1 LIVLVFERG
10 NIVARG
16 GAIPHGKYESRTD
29 SYVAPAFRYSDIIE
43 HLEENEIEYRD
54 EVFEGLSCP
63 RLGSSIKL
71 RDYQEKALGAWRK
84 ANNRGLIVLPTGAGK
99 TVIAIKAIENLCE
112 ATLIVVPT
120 LVLADQWRQQL
131 EEEYGT
137 KIGAVGRAL
146 EQTGWGTS
154 SASSSSTRSTTSP
167 PRATGG

>member
-99 TVIAIKAIENLCE
+99 TVRPVE
-112 ATLIVVPT
+112 AAARGGVRYK
-120 LVLADQWRQQL
+120 DRRRR
-131 EEEYGT
+131 
-137 KIGAVGRAL
+137 GR
-146 EQTGWGTS
+146 EQAGEG
-154 SASSSSTRSTTSP
+154 RH
-167 PRATGG
+167 GGNV

>member
-1 LIVLVFERG
+1 LIVLSFDRG
-10 NIVARG
+10 SIVARG
-16 GAIPHGKYESRTD
+16 GPIPHGKYESRTD

-43 HLEENEIEYRD
+43 HLKENEIEYRD

-63 RLGSSIKL
+63 RLSSSIKL
-71 RDYQEKALGAWRK
+71 RDYQEKALEAWRK
-84 ANNRGLIVLPTGAGK
+84 AKYRGLIVLPTGAGK
-99 TVIAIKAIENLCE
+99 TVIAMKAIENLRE

-131 EEEYGT
+131 EEEFGI
-137 KIGAVGRAL
+137 KIGAVGGGSR
-146 EQTGWGTS
+146 QVS